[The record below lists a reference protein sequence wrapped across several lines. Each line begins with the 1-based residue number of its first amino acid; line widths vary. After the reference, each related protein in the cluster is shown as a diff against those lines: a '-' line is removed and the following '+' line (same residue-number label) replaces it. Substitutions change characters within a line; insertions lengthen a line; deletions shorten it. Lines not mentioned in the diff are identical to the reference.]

1 MTYNEFKS
9 LPLYSM
15 VKIDYG
21 STWQFV
27 GVLVA
32 KWMPDD
38 PKQWQG
44 HVYIE
49 KHNGQDYHSV
59 MWANILN
66 LSVVDVATM
75 GGGLSVDQKSKLTN
89 AISLIQEVIV

>member
-1 MTYNEFKS
+1 MTNDEFRN
-9 LPLYSM
+9 LPLYST

-27 GVLVA
+27 GVLVC
-32 KWMPDD
+32 KWMPADL
-38 PKQWQG
+38 KQWQG

-49 KHNGQDYHSV
+49 KHDGQDYHSI

-66 LSVVDVATM
+66 LSVVNVATM
-75 GGGLSVDQKSKLTN
+75 SGGLSVEQKSKLTN
-89 AISLIQEVIV
+89 AISLIQGAIA